1 MRSKKPGRLAR
12 RLAAPP
18 KERGTRAALSR
29 REVKKRETEAST
41 GSGVSSSAPPES
53 LVRRAEQ
60 LATEYRDVRW
70 LSPDDPG
77 LPTLSQVTFSNHA
90 HVRISERDS
99 LHNSQLLKALGA
111 TARARVA
118 FEGIYL
124 KDDEQRVVIVIV
136 TENAY
141 CIFAGVKCI
150 TLVADKC
157 ALLSVFS
164 TALELKSLNRQKRVL
179 QGTRAEPI
187 IAAYEAGLSWRID
200 KVLRNFDAEN
210 KAPRYALRV
219 AERLDDGDDSDIE
232 SGDSQCISHCATEVA
247 ASATC

>member
-90 HVRISERDS
+90 QVRVSERDS

-118 FEGIYL
+118 FEGIRIK
-124 KDDEQRVVIVIV
+124 KDGQRVVIVIV
-136 TENAY
+136 TESAY

-164 TALELKSLNRQKRVL
+164 TAVELKSLNRQKRVL

-200 KVLRNFDAEN
+200 KVLRNLDAEN

-232 SGDSQCISHCATEVA
+232 SGDSQRISHCATEVA

>member
-118 FEGIYL
+118 FEGIRI
-124 KDDEQRVVIVIV
+124 KDDEQRVVIV
-136 TENAY
+136 TESAY

-150 TLVADKC
+150 TLVADKS
-157 ALLSVFS
+157 APLSVFS

-200 KVLRNFDAEN
+200 KVLRNYDAEN

-232 SGDSQCISHCATEVA
+232 SGDSQRISHCATEVA